1 MYNLY
6 IQYINTIIEK
16 KYINGFYFK
25 IYCIKT
31 KYNFLLYL
39 ACNMY
44 FTISS
49 DKL

>member
-1 MYNLY
+1 MY
-6 IQYINTIIEK
+6 TIIEK
-16 KYINGFYFK
+16 NISMIFILIK